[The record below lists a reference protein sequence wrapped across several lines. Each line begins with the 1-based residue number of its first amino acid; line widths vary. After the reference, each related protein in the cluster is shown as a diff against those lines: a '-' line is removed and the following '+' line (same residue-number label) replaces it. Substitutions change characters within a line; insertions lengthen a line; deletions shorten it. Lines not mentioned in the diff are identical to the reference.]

1 MKLNL
6 FARTALADAFRQ
18 TSFCLWDIGARG
30 GMDPHFGAF
39 AFAIDAVGFE
49 PDAAAHAAL
58 APSGHWRS
66 ESFFPVALGGANSG
80 DALNITRDP
89 AGSSFLRH
97 DPAVGARYGLEA
109 LFDVEKTVRIPTHGM
124 DEAITELT
132 VPAPNLLK
140 LDIEGL
146 EKDVLESG
154 GAALDD
160 VVAVKLEASFLAH
173 RIDQPLADDL
183 IAYMCGRGFCLA
195 DIVDQVRWRKRPWA
209 ADPFLVRGA
218 PVYSRGRLSQ
228 ADLIFLRE
236 PDTVTAG
243 TAETAA
249 LAAIGLGY
257 FDHGLE
263 LLAGVEDPARSASI
277 ETAAC
282 QAARIYGRARAR
294 EEIGTALSRL
304 KLLLRSLA
312 GGLNVPRANP

>member
-6 FARTALADAFRQ
+6 FAQTGLAETFRKA
-18 TSFCLWDIGARG
+18 SFCLWDIGARG

-49 PDAAAHAAL
+49 PDPAAHAAL
-58 APSGHWRS
+58 APSGNWQS
-66 ESFFPVALGGANSG
+66 ESFFPVALGGVDSG
-80 DALNITRDP
+80 NTLNITRDP

-109 LFDVEKTVRIPTHGM
+109 LFDVEKSVEIPTHGM
-124 DEAITELT
+124 ERAIVELG

-154 GAALDD
+154 GGALDG
-160 VVAVKLEASFLAH
+160 VVAVKLEASFFAH
-173 RIDQPLADDL
+173 RINQPLAGDL
-183 IAYMCGRGFCLA
+183 IAYMRSRGFCLA
-195 DIVDQVRWRKRPWA
+195 DIIDQVRWRKRPWA
-209 ADPFLVRGA
+209 ADPFLVREA
-218 PVYSRGRLSQ
+218 PAYSRGRLAQ

-236 PDTVTAG
+236 PDTVTSE

-263 LLAGVEDPARSASI
+263 LLEAGGRAAEAASI
-277 ETAAC
+277 KDAVH
-282 QAARIYGRARAR
+282 QAARVYGRARAR
-294 EEIGTALSRL
+294 EEVGANFTRL

-312 GGLNVPRANP
+312 GGLNVPRGKP